1 MKSKPT
7 HDFICLFLTGVYISL
22 IGIQIIILP
31 QWLDSKIQLSD
42 LWFLFMLS
50 YTAYRWQIFKPVF
63 LELCSLRVFQY
74 FIIVSTLYL
83 FSNSLSVYLNPSNS
97 GWSECLGKFYLIT
110 MTIIVLLMIYS
121 QPLQMLINCFIIC
134 GLILS
139 LTGTIGWISSIL
151 GFQNITTQIY
161 LDYPYFGDT
170 HRLNAFTTTPSMY
183 VSLISIC
190 ILFLIYYYRYIHQ
203 SWIALTMLFLFCLS
217 ALLTFA
223 KSCLILLAGIILLTV
238 CKPQKNWRPQVIFFL
253 LFVFLHVISTH
264 FLLIKTKDVYKE
276 SLINSPFTSNEIVWS
291 GKNYSI
297 VGSGYYSFKKAAWF
311 IFKGQALFGVGPG
324 NYNQQVGLLKDSGN
338 YPLNL
343 PNYDP
348 HSSYL
353 GALAET
359 GLVGFIVLCMLGF
372 SIVHVIMKLPYRS
385 DPFSY
390 TLLIL
395 FAMIITEGISMDT
408 LNFRHYWIVV
418 AIMFYQYI
426 QMRDKKEFE

>member
-1 MKSKPT
+1 MKSKST

-42 LWFLFMLS
+42 FWFLLMLY
-50 YTAYRWQIFKPVF
+50 YTIYRWQIFKPV
-63 LELCSLRVFQY
+63 LQKLWRLRVFQY
-74 FIIVSTLYL
+74 FIIASTLYL

-151 GFQNITTQIY
+151 GFHNITTQIY

-170 HRLNAFTTTPSMY
+170 HRLNALTTTPSMY

-190 ILFLIYYYRYIHQ
+190 ILFVLYQYLYRNKNKIQIVLLI
-203 SWIALTMLFLFCLS
+203 LFCLS
-217 ALLTFA
+217 ALLTFT
-223 KSCLILLAGIILLTV
+223 KSCLILLAGIILLISF
-238 CKPQKNWRPQVIFFL
+238 KPRHTWFRYSL
-253 LFVFLHVISTH
+253 LFFPFVLIFIIMSH
-264 FLLIKTKDVYKE
+264 FLLVKTKNIHDDSYK
-276 SLINSPFTSNEIVWS
+276 NSPFTSNEILIH
-291 GKNYSI
+291 GQNYSI
-297 VGSGYYSFKKAAWF
+297 IASGYYCFKKTAWK
-311 IFKGQALFGVGPG
+311 IFKQQTMFGIGPG
-324 NYNQQVGLLKDSGN
+324 NYNQMVGILKESGE
-338 YPLNL
+338 YPSNL

-348 HSSYL
+348 HSSYM

-359 GLVGFIVLCMLGF
+359 GIIGFILLCLLGF
-372 SIVHVIMKLPYRS
+372 SIVNVISKIDWLS
-385 DPFSY
+385 DPFSF
-390 TLLIL
+390 TLVIL
-395 FAMIITEGISMDT
+395 FVMMLAEGISMDT
-408 LNFRHYWIVV
+408 MNFRHYWVV
-418 AIMFYQYI
+418 VSVIFYQYI
-426 QMRDKKEFE
+426 QLENKKLSS